1 VSQQPHAGP
10 TVLMVVDDEAPVLEL
25 ECRILET
32 AGYRVLRASHGL
44 DALALLT
51 EGTALDLLIADVN
64 MPGLDGM
71 ELVRRI
77 RATRPDLKVLFV
89 TGHVDRLLETPR
101 LWDREAFVAKP
112 FSPGSLR
119 EAVSLLLYGTV
130 KRPPID

>member
-1 VSQQPHAGP
+1 
-10 TVLMVVDDEAPVLEL
+10 MVVDDEAPVLEL

-71 ELVRRI
+71 ELVSRI

>member
-1 VSQQPHAGP
+1 
-10 TVLMVVDDEAPVLEL
+10 MVVDDEAPVLEL

-130 KRPPID
+130 KRPPVD

>member
-1 VSQQPHAGP
+1 
-10 TVLMVVDDEAPVLEL
+10 MVVDDEAPVLEL

-44 DALALLT
+44 DAIALLT
-51 EGTALDLLIADVN
+51 EATALDLLIADVN